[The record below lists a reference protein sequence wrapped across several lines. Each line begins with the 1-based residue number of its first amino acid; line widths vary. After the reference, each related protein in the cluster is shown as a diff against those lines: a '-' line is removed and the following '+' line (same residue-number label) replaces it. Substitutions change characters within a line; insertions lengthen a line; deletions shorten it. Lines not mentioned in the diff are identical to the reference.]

1 VPPLTD
7 ATASRRLAT
16 RALRRAGVTSHLR
29 LGAHTCRHP
38 AASQLVNRGARCNAV
53 ADVLGHRALQTTG
66 IDAKRALDARV
77 AVALPG
83 RGETR

>member
-1 VPPLTD
+1 MPPLTD
-7 ATASRRLAT
+7 ATASRRIAT

-29 LGAHTCRHP
+29 LGAHTFRHP

-66 IDAKRALDARV
+66 LDATRALDALV
-77 AVALPG
+77 TVALPW